1 MLLRS
6 ALPALL
12 AIGLVAGCDEARRIP
27 NPGGGGSRDSGT
39 RSDGGT
45 VADAGGPAQDSGL
58 PAGSDSGSRPD
69 DSGPEAFD
77 AGLSALDGGS
87 TGTDAGFP
95 SADAGFPATDAGL
108 PPTDAGFASADAG
121 FLSFPSCLPA
131 CSSPADCALGAPGYG
146 AANYQ
151 CDRGACV
158 WIGCLSE
165 ADCSS
170 VPGTTCVATPG
181 TTMRTCQRRCSTPSE
196 CASTSPA
203 YDADNYA
210 CTSGI
215 CEYTGCNSTAEC
227 AASISDAR
235 IRCGRLPSWTFSAC
249 LFGCTSAADCAMT
262 GAGPAF
268 DADNYRCT
276 SGVCEFIGCHN
287 AQECSSSFGN
297 RPYVCHSPSP

>member
-1 MLLRS
+1 M
-6 ALPALL
+6 
-12 AIGLVAGCDEARRIP
+12 
-27 NPGGGGSRDSGT
+27 DSGT
-39 RSDGGT
+39 ASDGAVDTGAPT
-45 VADAGGPAQDSGL
+45 DGAP
-58 PAGSDSGSRPD
+58 SDSVVD
-69 DSGPEAFD
+69 TGPTITFCQQ
-77 AGLSALDGGS
+77 GC
-87 TGTDAGFP
+87 TK
-95 SADAGFPATDAGL
+95 
-108 PPTDAGFASADAG
+108 
-121 FLSFPSCLPA
+121 
-131 CSSPADCALGAPGYG
+131 PADCATTTTAGAYDASHWSCNAGVCRYEGCKSDAECTATFGGTKPYKCHATAGSF
-146 AANYQ
+146 A
-151 CDRGACV
+151 ACV
-158 WIGCLSE
+158 PACSKP
-165 ADCSS
+165 ADC
-170 VPGTTCVATPG
+170 AT
-181 TTMRTCQRRCSTPSE
+181 
-196 CASTSPA
+196 ASAA

>member
-12 AIGLVAGCDEARRIP
+12 AIGLVAGCEEARRIP

-39 RSDGGT
+39 RSDAGAIADGSGT
-45 VADAGGPAQDSGL
+45 GQDSGL
-58 PAGSDSGSRPD
+58 PANADSGSRPD

-77 AGLSALDGGS
+77 VGFPGMDSGPPNA
-87 TGTDAGFP
+87 DAGFP
-95 SADAGFPATDAGL
+95 SADAGFPS
-108 PPTDAGFASADAG
+108 TDAGFPSADAG

-131 CSSPADCALGAPGYG
+131 CSTPSDCALGAPGYG

-151 CDRGACV
+151 CDRGGCV

-170 VPGTTCVATPG
+170 VPNTTCVATPG
-181 TTMRTCQRRCSTPSE
+181 TTLRTCQKRCSTPSD
-196 CASTSPA
+196 CSSNTPA
-203 YDADNYA
+203 YDADNYG

-215 CEYTGCNSTAEC
+215 CEYVGCNSTPEC
-227 AASISDAR
+227 AATINDPR
-235 IRCGRLPSWTFSAC
+235 IRCGRLPAWSFSAC
-249 LFGCTSAADCAMT
+249 LYGCTTATDCAMA

-276 SGVCEFIGCHN
+276 SGVCEFIGCHS
-287 AQECSSSFGN
+287 AQECTTSFGN
-297 RPYVCHSPSP
+297 RPYVCHSP